1 MGLGLFAFQQAV
13 EAVSKRCLLLK
24 SPWWIKHIEM
34 VKVVWRVQKI
44 VTFRDTKTR
53 GPLCLADACVFV
65 ARGRYNIST
74 SRFTLVKKVLSAQ
87 KTDGVLPKRQIC
99 GITNNWKNIQK
110 KQNGQPVT
118 MLKDPLA
125 AQHQPRLGLQSLFP
139 TTNFSSLQDLSIYCM
154 SHFFEYSVISVI

>member
-13 EAVSKRCLLLK
+13 EVVSKRCLLLK
-24 SPWWIKHIEM
+24 SRCITDIEM
-34 VKVVWRVQKI
+34 VQILWKVQKI
-44 VTFRDTKTR
+44 VTFSDTQTR
-53 GPLCLADACVFV
+53 GPLSLADACVFV

-125 AQHQPRLGLQSLFP
+125 AQHQPRLCLQSLFP

-154 SHFFEYSVISVI
+154 SHFFEYSVISVF